1 MDNSSKKVELQK
13 QYTAIVEKTTFMLIT
28 VPTLG

>member
-13 QYTAIVEKTTFMLIT
+13 QYTAIVEKLLLCLSQF
-28 VPTLG
+28 PH